1 MNLVIVE
8 SPAKAKTINK
18 YLGDNYTVLASYGH
32 IRDLP
37 SKNGSVD
44 PENKFQMEWEI
55 DSFSKKYL
63 KEITDVAKDS
73 DKIILA
79 TDPDREGEAI
89 AWHVKEFLDEKKIL
103 KDKKIERVVFN
114 EITKKAVINGIENPR
129 SLEGQLVDAYMAR
142 RALDYLV
149 GFNISPILWTKLPGS
164 KSAGRVQSV
173 ALRLLTEREHEIEVF
188 NPEEFWTINVNF
200 ITSSKNILTS
210 SISELNGEKIEKF
223 SFRNKEDVNNAIS
236 KIKEKKYSIK
246 DITSKIYT
254 RNPSGPFTTSTLQQS
269 ASSKLGFGASR
280 TMQIAQR
287 LYQGIEIDGD
297 TKGLITYMR
306 TDGTNIS
313 KEAIPLFRKYIEEN
327 YGDDYLP
334 EQANN
339 YSGKKA
345 KNAQEAHEAIRP
357 TEIKNS
363 PESIKKYLSTDQY
376 KLYDLIWS
384 RALSSQMQP
393 AKFDRKT
400 ILITSEDGKNILK
413 SSGSTVKFDGF
424 LKLQKIDEND
434 DEKILPEVS
443 KGPIEIKEFND
454 EQHFTQPPPRF
465 SEASLVKKLE
475 ELGIGR
481 PSTYASIISVI
492 SNRGYADIVNKR
504 FFPTD
509 RGKLL
514 SAFLEKLFSR
524 YVDYDFTAKL
534 EDQLDDITS
543 GKENWIKVLDQ
554 FWIDFNKNVL
564 NVKEKRTREVL
575 DLLNDSLGK
584 LIFDTDENGKI
595 DRKCKLCQTGELSL
609 KNSFRGGAF
618 IGCSGYPECKFTRP
632 LSKIKASQQV
642 NLAEPKLIGKNDI
655 GKDIYLK
662 NGRFGPYLQY
672 ELSDEEIENI
682 KKPKT
687 KTKKKKKEESNF
699 KNVSIPKGLDIEN
712 VDLDKAKYL
721 CSLPKIIGKH
731 PDLDKD
737 ITINVGR
744 FGPYLKCDNKSA
756 RLESIDELFNIGLN
770 RAITLISEAKPGRIS
785 SSIIKDLGE
794 HPEDKKPVRIMKG
807 QYGPYIKYKSL
818 NATIPEEKDP
828 AELTMEEALILIE
841 KRKEYD
847 RSKKRKKKMKL
858 LIFIILILNLCLS
871 TSFSAE
877 KKDCSKFKKFSKNH
891 IACKASNLKAGT
903 KNTAGKIKNKTG
915 NILKV
920 TTGIF
925 KKN

>member
-18 YLGDNYTVLASYGH
+18 YLGSDYTVLASYGH

-44 PENKFQMEWEI
+44 PENDFKMIWEI

-63 KEITDVAKDS
+63 KEITDSAKNS
-73 DKIILA
+73 SKIILA

-89 AWHVKEFLDEKKIL
+89 AWHVREFLEEKKLL
-103 KDKKIERVVFN
+103 KDKKVERVVFN
-114 EITKKAVINGIENPR
+114 EITKKAVTSGIDNPR
-129 SLEGQLVDAYMAR
+129 QIESQLVDAYMAR

-173 ALRLLTEREHEIEVF
+173 ALRLLTEREHEIEIF
-188 NPEEFWTINVNF
+188 KPDEFWTLNVIFEDNNKSI
-200 ITSSKNILTS
+200 ITSNLNQ
-210 SISELNGEKIEKF
+210 LNGKKIEKF
-223 SFRNKEDVNNAIS
+223 TFKSKDDVNKAINE
-236 KIKEKKYSIK
+236 IKKKEYQIS
-246 DITSKIYT
+246 DISSKIYT
-254 RNPSGPFTTSTLQQS
+254 RNPSGPFTTSTLQQT

-287 LYQGIEIDGD
+287 LYQGIDIEGD
-297 TKGLITYMR
+297 TVGLITYMR

-313 KEAIPLFRKYIEEN
+313 KDAIETFRSYISDN
-327 YGDDYLP
+327 FGKNYLP
-334 EQANN
+334 QSSLN

-357 TEIKNS
+357 TEISRN
-363 PESIKKYLSTDQY
+363 PESLKQYLSSDQY
-376 KLYDLIWS
+376 KLYNLIWS
-384 RALSSQMQP
+384 RALSSQMES

-400 ILITSEDGKNILK
+400 ITITSKDTENIFK
-413 SSGSTVKFDGF
+413 ASGSVLKFDGY
-424 LKLQKIDEND
+424 LKLTSVEGENEN
-434 DEKILPEVS
+434 EKILPDVE
-443 KGPIEIKEFND
+443 KGNVNINEFID
-454 EQHFTQPPPRF
+454 EQHFTQPPPRY

-492 SNRGYADIVNKR
+492 SNRGYADIENKR

-514 SAFLEKLFSR
+514 SAFLEKLFTK

-543 GKENWIKVLDQ
+543 GKENWIKVLEQ
-554 FWIDFNKNVL
+554 FWKDFNLNVS

-575 DLLNDSLGK
+575 DLLNESLGS
-584 LIFDTDENGKI
+584 LIFEVDKEGKI
-595 DRKCKLCQTGELSL
+595 DRKCQLCDQGQLSL

-618 IGCSGYPECKFTRP
+618 IGCSNYPECKFTRP
-632 LSKIKASQQV
+632 LSKSKAAQQLT
-642 NLAEPKLIGKNDI
+642 LAEPKLIGQNDF
-655 GKDIYLK
+655 GKDIFLK
-662 NGRFGPYLQY
+662 NGRFGPYLQF
-672 ELSDEEIENI
+672 EKEVMEEENKI
-682 KKPKT
+682 KKRK
-687 KTKKKKKEESNF
+687 KVKKKDDNI
-699 KNVSIPKGLDIEN
+699 KNVSIPKGIDYKII
-712 VDLDKAKYL
+712 DLDKAKFL
-721 CSLPKIIGKH
+721 CSLPISLGKN
-731 PDLDKD
+731 PENDKD
-737 ITINVGR
+737 ITLNVGR
-744 FGPYLKCDNKSA
+744 FGPYLKCENKSA
-756 RLESIDELFNIGLN
+756 RLENVDELFSIGLN
-770 RAITLISEAKPGRIS
+770 RAITLIAEAKPGRIS
-785 SSIIKDLGE
+785 SALIKDLGE

-828 AELTMEEALILIE
+828 TELTMEEALILIE

-847 RSKKRKKKMKL
+847 KNKKRKK
-858 LIFIILILNLCLS
+858 
-871 TSFSAE
+871 
-877 KKDCSKFKKFSKNH
+877 
-891 IACKASNLKAGT
+891 
-903 KNTAGKIKNKTG
+903 
-915 NILKV
+915 
-920 TTGIF
+920 
-925 KKN
+925 

>member
-18 YLGDNYTVLASYGH
+18 YLGSDYTVLASYGH

-44 PENKFQMEWEI
+44 PENDFKMIWEI

-63 KEITDVAKDS
+63 KEITDSAKNS
-73 DKIILA
+73 SKIILA

-89 AWHVKEFLDEKKIL
+89 AWHVREFLEEKKLL
-103 KDKKIERVVFN
+103 KDKKVERVVFN
-114 EITKKAVINGIENPR
+114 EITKKAVTSGIDNPR
-129 SLEGQLVDAYMAR
+129 QIEPQLVDAYMAR

-173 ALRLLTEREHEIEVF
+173 ALRLLTEREHEIEIF
-188 NPEEFWTINVNF
+188 KPEEFWTLNVIFEDKNKSK
-200 ITSSKNILTS
+200 ITSNLNQ
-210 SISELNGEKIEKF
+210 LNGKKIEKF
-223 SFRNKEDVNNAIS
+223 TFKSKDDVNKAINE
-236 KIKEKKYSIK
+236 IKKKEYQIS
-246 DITSKIYT
+246 DISSKIYT
-254 RNPSGPFTTSTLQQS
+254 RNPSGPFTTSTLQQT

-287 LYQGIEIDGD
+287 LYQGIDIEGD
-297 TKGLITYMR
+297 TIGLITYMR

-313 KEAIPLFRKYIEEN
+313 KDAIETFRSYISDN
-327 YGDDYLP
+327 FGKNYLP
-334 EQANN
+334 QSSLN

-357 TEIKNS
+357 TEISRN
-363 PESIKKYLSTDQY
+363 PESLKKYLSSDQY
-376 KLYDLIWS
+376 KLYNLIWS
-384 RALSSQMQP
+384 RALSSQMES

-400 ILITSEDGKNILK
+400 ITITSKNTENIFK
-413 SSGSTVKFDGF
+413 ASGSVLKFDGY
-424 LKLQKIDEND
+424 LKLTSVEDENEN
-434 DEKILPEVS
+434 EKILPDVE
-443 KGPIEIKEFND
+443 KGNVNINEFID
-454 EQHFTQPPPRF
+454 EQHFTQPPPRY

-492 SNRGYADIVNKR
+492 ANRGYADIENKR

-514 SAFLEKLFSR
+514 SAFLEKLFTK

-543 GKENWIKVLDQ
+543 GKENWIKVLEQ
-554 FWIDFNKNVL
+554 FWKDFNLNVS

-575 DLLNDSLGK
+575 DLLNESLGS
-584 LIFDTDENGKI
+584 LIFEVDKDGKI
-595 DRKCKLCQTGELSL
+595 DRKCQLCDQGQLSL

-618 IGCSGYPECKFTRP
+618 IGCSNYPECKFTRP
-632 LSKIKASQQV
+632 LSKSKAAQQLT
-642 NLAEPKLIGKNDI
+642 LAEPKLIGQNDF
-655 GKDIYLK
+655 GKDIFLK
-662 NGRFGPYLQY
+662 NGRFGPYLQF
-672 ELSDEEIENI
+672 EKEIIDEENKI
-682 KKPKT
+682 KKRK
-687 KTKKKKKEESNF
+687 KVKKKDDNI
-699 KNVSIPKGLDIEN
+699 KNVSIPKGIDYKII
-712 VDLDKAKYL
+712 DLDKAKFL
-721 CSLPKIIGKH
+721 CSLPISLGKNSEN
-731 PDLDKD
+731 DKD
-737 ITINVGR
+737 ITLNVGR
-744 FGPYLKCDNKSA
+744 FGPYLKCENKSA
-756 RLESIDELFNIGLN
+756 RLENVDELFSIGLN
-770 RAITLISEAKPGRIS
+770 RAITLIAEAKPGRIS
-785 SSIIKDLGE
+785 SALIKDLGE

-828 AELTMEEALILIE
+828 TELTMEEALILIE

-847 RSKKRKKKMKL
+847 KNKKRKK
-858 LIFIILILNLCLS
+858 
-871 TSFSAE
+871 
-877 KKDCSKFKKFSKNH
+877 
-891 IACKASNLKAGT
+891 
-903 KNTAGKIKNKTG
+903 
-915 NILKV
+915 
-920 TTGIF
+920 
-925 KKN
+925 

>member
-18 YLGDNYTVLASYGH
+18 YLGSDYTVLASYGH

-44 PENKFQMEWEI
+44 PENKFKMIWEI

-63 KEITDVAKDS
+63 KEITDSAKDS

-89 AWHVKEFLDEKKIL
+89 AWHVREFLEEKKLL
-103 KDKKIERVVFN
+103 KDKKVERVVFN
-114 EITKKAVINGIENPR
+114 EITKKAVTNGIENPR
-129 SLEGQLVDAYMAR
+129 EIEPHLVDAYMAR

-173 ALRLLTEREHEIEVF
+173 ALRLLTEREHEIEIF
-188 NPEEFWTINVNF
+188 KPDEFWTLNVIFEDKNNSK
-200 ITSSKNILTS
+200 ITSNINL
-210 SISELNGEKIEKF
+210 IDGKKIEKF
-223 SFRNKEDVNNAIS
+223 SFKNKDDINVAI
-236 KIKEKKYSIK
+236 KQIQNKNYSIT
-246 DITSKIYT
+246 DISSKVYT
-254 RNPSGPFTTSTLQQS
+254 RNPSGPFTTSTLQQT

-287 LYQGIEIDGD
+287 LYQGIDIDGD
-297 TKGLITYMR
+297 TIGLITYMR

-313 KEAIPLFRKYIEEN
+313 KDAIDNFRNYINEN
-327 YGDDYLP
+327 YGKEYLP
-334 EQANN
+334 SAPLN

-357 TEIKNS
+357 TEITRNPDS
-363 PESIKKYLSTDQY
+363 LKKYLSTDQY
-376 KLYDLIWS
+376 KLYNLIWS
-384 RALSSQMQP
+384 RALSSQMES

-400 ILITSEDGKNILK
+400 ITINSDDNLNIFK
-413 SSGSTVKFDGF
+413 ASGSVLKFDGF
-424 LKLQKIDEND
+424 LRLTSSDDDNEN
-434 DEKILPEVS
+434 EKILPNVE
-443 KGPIEIKEFND
+443 KGDVKINEFID
-454 EQHFTQPPPRF
+454 EQHFTQPPPRY

-492 SNRGYADIVNKR
+492 ANRGYADIENKR

-514 SAFLEKLFSR
+514 SAFLEKLFTK

-543 GKENWIKVLDQ
+543 GKENWIHVLEE
-554 FWIDFNKNVL
+554 FWKDFNLNVS

-575 DLLNDSLGK
+575 DLLNERLGS
-584 LIFDTDENGKI
+584 LIFEVDKDGNI
-595 DRKCKLCQTGELSL
+595 DRKCQLCDNGQLSL

-618 IGCSGYPECKFTRP
+618 IGCTNYPECKFTRP
-632 LSKIKASQQV
+632 LSKSKAAQQLV
-642 NLAEPKLIGKNDI
+642 LAEPKLIGKNDN
-655 GKDIYLK
+655 GKEIFLK
-662 NGRFGPYLQY
+662 NGRFGPYLQF
-672 ELSDEEIENI
+672 EKEKIEEEIKS
-682 KKPKT
+682 KKR
-687 KTKKKKKEESNF
+687 KKVKKEDNNL
-699 KNVSIPKGLDIEN
+699 KNVSIPKGIDFKNIDI
-712 VDLDKAKYL
+712 DKAKFL
-721 CSLPKIIGKH
+721 CSLPISLGKN
-731 PDLDKD
+731 PDNDKD
-737 ITINVGR
+737 ITLNVGR
-744 FGPYLKCDNKSA
+744 FGPYLKCENKSA
-756 RLESIDELFNIGLN
+756 RLENVEELFSIGLN
-770 RAITLISEAKPGRIS
+770 RAVTLIAEAKPGRIS
-785 SSIIKDLGE
+785 SSLIKDLGE
-794 HPEDKKPVRIMKG
+794 HPEDKKPVRVMKG

-828 AELTMEEALILIE
+828 TELTMEEALILIE

-847 RSKKRKKKMKL
+847 KNKKK
-858 LIFIILILNLCLS
+858 
-871 TSFSAE
+871 
-877 KKDCSKFKKFSKNH
+877 KK
-891 IACKASNLKAGT
+891 
-903 KNTAGKIKNKTG
+903 
-915 NILKV
+915 
-920 TTGIF
+920 
-925 KKN
+925 

>member
-18 YLGDNYTVLASYGH
+18 YLGKDFTVLASYGH

-44 PENKFQMEWEI
+44 PDNQFKMIWEI

-63 KEITDVAKDS
+63 KEITDVAKES

-89 AWHVKEFLDEKKIL
+89 AWHVKEFLDEKKLL
-103 KDKKIERVVFN
+103 KGKKIERVVFN
-114 EITKKAVINGIENPR
+114 EITKKAVTNGIENPR
-129 SLEGQLVDAYMAR
+129 EIEDHLVDAYMAR

-173 ALRLLTEREHEIEVF
+173 ALKLLTEREHEIEIF
-188 NPEEFWTINVNF
+188 KPEEFWTLNVIFKTENNSS
-200 ITSSKNILTS
+200 ITSNVFQLDGK
-210 SISELNGEKIEKF
+210 KVEKF
-223 SFRNKEDVNNAIS
+223 SFRKKDDINKAIEIIKSQKYKISDISS
-236 KIKEKKYSIK
+236 KVF
-246 DITSKIYT
+246 T
-254 RNPSGPFTTSTLQQS
+254 RNPVGPFTTSTLQQS

-287 LYQGIEIDGD
+287 LYQGIDIEGD

-313 KEAIPLFRKYIEEN
+313 KDAVTEFRDYINSN
-327 YGDDYLP
+327 YGKEYLP
-334 EQANN
+334 EEPNN

-357 TEIKNS
+357 TNITSDPNS
-363 PESIKKYLSTDQY
+363 LKKYLSSDQY
-376 KLYDLIWS
+376 KLYNLIWS
-384 RALSSQMQP
+384 RALSSQMQS

-400 ILITSEDGKNILK
+400 ILINSEDDKHVFRA
-413 SSGSTVKFDGF
+413 SGSVIKFDGF
-424 LKLQKIDEND
+424 LKLYNLDDENNE
-434 DEKILPEVS
+434 EKILPEVS
-443 KGPIEIKEFND
+443 KGPINIESFID
-454 EQHFTQPPPRF
+454 EQHFTQPPPRY

-492 SNRGYADIVNKR
+492 ANRGYADIVNKR

-509 RGKLL
+509 RGKLI
-514 SAFLEKLFSR
+514 SAFLEKLFTK
-524 YVDYDFTAKL
+524 YVDYSFTAKL

-543 GKENWIKVLDQ
+543 GKEDWVKVLDQ
-554 FWIDFNKNVL
+554 FWSDFNKNVTS
-564 NVKEKRTREVL
+564 VKEKRTREVL
-575 DLLNDSLGK
+575 DLLNESLGT
-584 LIFDTDENGKI
+584 LVFETNSEGKV
-595 DRKCKLCQTGELSL
+595 DRSCKLYNKSCKSPNEGMLSL

-618 IGCSGYPECKFTRP
+618 IGCSNYPDCKFTRP
-632 LSKIKASQQV
+632 LSKAKAAEQV
-642 NLAEPKLIGKNDI
+642 NLAEPKLIGQNDL

-672 ELSDEEIENI
+672 EKNPEEIEV
-682 KKPKT
+682 
-687 KTKKKKKEESNF
+687 KKKKKKKLKNETNENL
-699 KNVSIPKGLDIEN
+699 KNVSIPKGIDIDTI
-712 VDLDKAKYL
+712 DLERAKFL
-721 CSLPKIIGKH
+721 CSLPKSLGLNPENNMEIF
-731 PDLDKD
+731 L
-737 ITINVGR
+737 NSGR
-744 FGPYLKCDNKSA
+744 FGPYLKCENKSA
-756 RLESIDELFNIGLN
+756 RLENVEEIFNIGLN
-770 RAITLISEAKPGRIS
+770 RAITLIAEAKPGRIS
-785 SSIIKDLGE
+785 SSLIKDLGE

-828 AELTMEEALILIE
+828 TELTMEEALILIE
-841 KRKEYD
+841 KRREYD
-847 RSKKRKKKMKL
+847 RNKKK
-858 LIFIILILNLCLS
+858 
-871 TSFSAE
+871 
-877 KKDCSKFKKFSKNH
+877 KKK
-891 IACKASNLKAGT
+891 
-903 KNTAGKIKNKTG
+903 
-915 NILKV
+915 
-920 TTGIF
+920 
-925 KKN
+925 

>member
-18 YLGDNYTVLASYGH
+18 YLGGEYTVLASYGH

-37 SKNGSVD
+37 SKNGSVN
-44 PENKFQMEWEI
+44 PEDKFKMIWEV

-63 KEITDVAKDS
+63 KEITDAAKKS
-73 DKIILA
+73 EKIILA

-89 AWHVKEFLDEKKIL
+89 AWHVKEYLDEKKLL

-114 EITKKAVINGIENPR
+114 EITKKAVTTGIDNPR
-129 SLEGQLVDAYMAR
+129 NIETNLVDAYMAR

-173 ALRLLTEREHEIEVF
+173 ALRLLTEREHEIEQF
-188 NPEEFWTINVNF
+188 NPEEFWTLNVNF
-200 ITSSKNILTS
+200 KTSKGDILNSNITILD
-210 SISELNGEKIEKF
+210 ENKVEKF
-223 SFRNKEDVNNAIS
+223 SFRNKDDINKSIELINKSKYKIS
-236 KIKEKKYSIK
+236 
-246 DITSKIYT
+246 DINSKIYT
-254 RNPSGPFTTSTLQQS
+254 RNPLGPFTTSTLQQT

-287 LYQGIEIDGD
+287 LYQGIDIEGD
-297 TKGLITYMR
+297 TVGLITYMR

-313 KEAIPLFRKYIEEN
+313 KDAVSEFRNFIKN
-327 YGDDYLP
+327 SYGGKYLP
-334 EQANN
+334 EEANN

-357 TEIKNS
+357 TDITRT
-363 PESIKKYLSTDQY
+363 PENMKKFLSTDQI

-384 RALSSQMQP
+384 RALSSQMEA

-400 ILITSEDGKNILK
+400 ITIISDDNLNQFKC
-413 SSGSTVKFDGF
+413 SGSTIKFDGF
-424 LKLQKIDEND
+424 LKLTRIEDE
-434 DEKILPEVS
+434 DEKILPDVS
-443 KGPIEIKEFND
+443 KEDVSINEFID
-454 EQHFTQPPPRF
+454 EQHFTQPPPRY

-514 SAFLEKLFSR
+514 SAFLEKLFSK
-524 YVDYDFTAKL
+524 YVDYGFTAGL
-534 EDQLDDITS
+534 EEQLDDITS
-543 GKENWIKVLDQ
+543 GKEEWVSVLDN
-554 FWIDFNKNVL
+554 FWKDFNNNVSS
-564 NVKEKRTREVL
+564 VKEKRTREVL
-575 DLLNDSLGK
+575 DLLNESLGE
-584 LIFDTDENGKI
+584 LIFEADENGKI
-595 DRKCKLCQTGELSL
+595 NRQCKLCNTGELSL

-618 IGCSGYPECKFTRP
+618 IGCSNYPDCKFTRP
-632 LSKIKASQQV
+632 LSKSKANNQIALS
-642 NLAEPKLIGKNDI
+642 EPKLIGQNEN

-672 ELSDEEIENI
+672 EKIEEE
-682 KKPKT
+682 KS
-687 KTKKKKKEESNF
+687 TKKKKKNKENDNL
-699 KNVSIPKGLDIEN
+699 KNVSIPKGIEIEQI
-712 VDLDKAKYL
+712 DLDKAKYL
-721 CSLPKIIGKH
+721 CSLPKIIGQH
-731 PDLDKD
+731 PDNGKD
-737 ITINVGR
+737 ITINSGR
-744 FGPYLKCDNKSA
+744 FGPYLKCENKSA
-756 RLESIDELFNIGLN
+756 RLENIEELFTIGLN
-770 RAITLISEAKPGRIS
+770 RAISLIAEAKPGRIS
-785 SSIIKDLGE
+785 SSMIKDLGE
-794 HPEDKKPVRIMKG
+794 HPEDKKPVRVMKG

-828 AELTMEEALILIE
+828 TELTMEEALILIE

-847 RSKKRKKKMKL
+847 KTKKSRKRK
-858 LIFIILILNLCLS
+858 S
-871 TSFSAE
+871 
-877 KKDCSKFKKFSKNH
+877 
-891 IACKASNLKAGT
+891 
-903 KNTAGKIKNKTG
+903 
-915 NILKV
+915 
-920 TTGIF
+920 
-925 KKN
+925 

>member
-18 YLGDNYTVLASYGH
+18 YLGKDYTVLASYGH

-44 PENKFQMEWEI
+44 PENKFKMIWEV

-223 SFRNKEDVNNAIS
+223 SFRNKEDINNAIS

-595 DRKCKLCQTGELSL
+595 DRKCKLCQKGELSL

-847 RSKKRKKKMKL
+847 RSKKKKK
-858 LIFIILILNLCLS
+858 
-871 TSFSAE
+871 
-877 KKDCSKFKKFSKNH
+877 
-891 IACKASNLKAGT
+891 
-903 KNTAGKIKNKTG
+903 
-915 NILKV
+915 
-920 TTGIF
+920 
-925 KKN
+925 